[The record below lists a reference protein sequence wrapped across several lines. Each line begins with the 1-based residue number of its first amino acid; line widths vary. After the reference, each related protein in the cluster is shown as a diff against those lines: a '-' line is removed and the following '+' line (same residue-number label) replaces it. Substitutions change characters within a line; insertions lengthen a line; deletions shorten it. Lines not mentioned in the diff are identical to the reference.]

1 MRGPS
6 TKNQLKEKSLHA
18 WIILSNTLHALFLSH
33 SVKFRHS
40 ESIFVSDFSHEL
52 TVRLAR
58 SSRPGL
64 LVRSL
69 TRALGAF
76 LASVAPWPAC
86 AGVSCGGRS
95 AVAADRM
102 QNGGTMP
109 FGAAQTPWW
118 LRVAISSPAH
128 ACSTVAVA
136 RHAQSALP
144 AADGPAPPRSVE
156 LPLNH
161 QIPTRL
167 APKRNQGTP
176 TMTFSL

>member
-1 MRGPS
+1 M
-6 TKNQLKEKSLHA
+6 
-18 WIILSNTLHALFLSH
+18 
-33 SVKFRHS
+33 
-40 ESIFVSDFSHEL
+40 SIFVSDFSHEL

-86 AGVSCGGRS
+86 AGVLCGGRIT
-95 AVAADRM
+95 VAADKE
-102 QNGGTMP
+102 QNGGITS

-128 ACSTVAVA
+128 ACSTVAVVQ
-136 RHAQSALP
+136 HAQRMLF

-156 LPLNH
+156 IDPNAQTTASLA
-161 QIPTRL
+161 QKWTR
-167 APKRNQGTP
+167 
-176 TMTFSL
+176 

>member
-1 MRGPS
+1 M
-6 TKNQLKEKSLHA
+6 
-18 WIILSNTLHALFLSH
+18 
-33 SVKFRHS
+33 
-40 ESIFVSDFSHEL
+40 L
-52 TVRLAR
+52 TVHLAR
-58 SSRPGL
+58 CSRPSL

-86 AGVSCGGRS
+86 AGVSCGGRIT
-95 AVAADRM
+95 VTADM
-102 QNGGTMP
+102 EQNGGSTP

-136 RHAQSALP
+136 RHAQSMLP
-144 AADGPAPPRSVE
+144 AADGPAPPSSVE
-156 LPLNH
+156 LPLSN

-167 APKRNQGTP
+167 APQRNQGTP
-176 TMTFSL
+176 RTTLNL